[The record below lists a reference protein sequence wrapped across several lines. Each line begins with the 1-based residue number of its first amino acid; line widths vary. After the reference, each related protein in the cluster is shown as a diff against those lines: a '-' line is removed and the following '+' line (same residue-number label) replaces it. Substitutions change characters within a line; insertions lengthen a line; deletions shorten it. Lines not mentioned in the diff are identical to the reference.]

1 MERIVYSVDSYD
13 EDKISANDIMGLI
26 NRHSSEVDRI
36 AKCFNYYDGKHAISK
51 SSRKGEKIVCNH
63 AKDITDTATGYFM
76 SNPITYTTK
85 DEDKKTLDT
94 LTDVFDKSELE
105 DIDQDNALDMS
116 KCGIAYEYV
125 YAKEGESVPTSKNLD
140 PRNSFIVIDDS
151 IEENELFGVYYERN
165 YDSKKKILTF
175 KAVVATKT
183 KVFNYNYTKYNNGNL
198 SGIKSEGTPHLFRDV
213 PFIMYKN
220 NKDCF
225 GDFEQQIALIDAYNI
240 IMSDR
245 VDDKE
250 QFLKSILVIYGSML
264 GDDPK
269 ESEEAMKRLKDAGL
283 LELQNGAKAEYVT
296 RTYDESG
303 LEILK
308 NAIKEDIYTFSHVPC
323 LTDKNFVGNSS
334 GVAMEYKLLGL
345 EMITKT
351 KSRHYTKGLKK
362 RIRLYCNYLN
372 LKSLALNPGSITV
385 NFTRGLP
392 KNLIELSQMISNLDG
407 KVTTKTLI
415 SQLPFVDDPDG
426 EIKELTKQKVEN
438 MKNQQA
444 MMGFDNQPPQEEVNE
459 ESKTVNE

>member
-13 EDKISANDIMGLI
+13 EDKISANDIMDLI
-26 NRHSSEVDRI
+26 NRHSSEVNRI
-36 AKCFNYYDGKHAISK
+36 EKCFNYYDGKHAILK

-63 AKDITDTATGYFM
+63 AKDITDTATGYFI
-76 SNPITYTTK
+76 SNPITYTSK
-85 DEDKKTLDT
+85 EDKKTLDT
-94 LTDVFDKSELE
+94 LTDVFDKSELD
-105 DIDQDNALDMS
+105 DIDHDNALDMS

-140 PRNSFIVIDDS
+140 PRNTFIVIDDS
-151 IEENELFGVYYERN
+151 IEENELFGVYYECN
-165 YDSKKKILTF
+165 YDSKKKTLTF

-183 KVFNYNYTKYNNGNL
+183 KVFNYNYTKDRKGTL
-198 SGIKSEGTPHLFRDV
+198 TGTTSEGTPHLFGEV
-213 PFIMYKN
+213 PFILYKN
-220 NKDCF
+220 NKNCF
-225 GDFEQQIALIDAYNI
+225 GDFEQQMGLIDAYNI
-240 IMSDR
+240 ITSDR
-245 VDDKE
+245 IDDKE
-250 QFLKSILVIYGSML
+250 QFLKSILVVYGSML
-264 GDDPK
+264 GEDAK
-269 ESEEAMKRLKDAGL
+269 ESEEAMHRLKEAGL
-283 LELQNGAKAEYVT
+283 LELQSGSKAEYVT
-296 RTYDESG
+296 RTFDESG
-303 LEILK
+303 LEVLK

-362 RIRLYCNYLN
+362 RIKLYCNYLN

-407 KVTTKTLI
+407 KVTDRTLI

-426 EIKELTKQKVEN
+426 EIKELTKQKAEN
-438 MKNQQA
+438 MKNQQSI
-444 MMGFDNQPPQEEVNE
+444 MGFDNQPPQEEVNE